1 VPAANGDL
9 GFEELQQAVESEFGG
24 IRAGLERLVAIP
36 SVSADGHDGADVR
49 RCAETARG
57 WLAES
62 GLQETRLLEVD
73 GAHPAVFGQT
83 PGPPGSPTVLLYAH
97 HDVQPAGSEELWDSP
112 AFDATE
118 RDGRLYGRGTADDKA
133 GIAAHVAALRAW
145 QGAPPV
151 TVSVLLEGEEEIA
164 SPHLDDFLARYGDL
178 LEADAYVLADCS
190 NWSLGTPALT
200 TSLRGILDFIVEVR
214 TLDHAVH
221 SGVYGGP
228 VPDALTVL
236 CRLLASLHGR
246 NGDVAVP
253 GLRSGPSFGVEVP
266 EDHVR
271 RFTGLQADIA
281 LLGSG
286 TLADRLWARPAIA
299 VVGIDAPPIAEAANK
314 LVPVARAKVS
324 VRLAP
329 GDDGRSAEAAI
340 RAHLHDQETWG
351 ATVAVTV
358 MYDGAPHQIDT
369 SGAAFEAFRKACAQ
383 TWGCSPVEAGSGGSL
398 PIVAA
403 LAQAF
408 PSASLLLTGVAD
420 PDSLAHSEN
429 ESVHLAELKK
439 CCVNEAV
446 LLGEL
451 ATSIPGKPY

>member
-1 VPAANGDL
+1 LVRTANGDV
-9 GFEELQQAVESEFGG
+9 GPEELRQAVESDFAN
-24 IRAGLERLVAIP
+24 IQAGLERLVAIP
-36 SVSADGHDGADVR
+36 SVSAAGHDPSQVR
-49 RCAETARG
+49 RCAEAARD
-57 WLAES
+57 WLLDA
-62 GLQETRLLEVD
+62 GLQEARLLEVP

-83 PGPPGSPTVLLYAH
+83 PGPPGAPTVLLYAH
-97 HDVQPAGSEELWDSP
+97 HDVQPAGTDERWDSP
-112 AFDATE
+112 AFTATK

-145 QGAPPV
+145 RGAPPV
-151 TVSVLLEGEEEIA
+151 TVSVFLEGEEEIA
-164 SPHLDDFLARYGDL
+164 SPHLDAFLDRHGDL
-178 LEADAYVLADCS
+178 LKADAYVLADCS

-200 TSLRGILDFIVEVR
+200 TSLRGILDFTVEVK

-236 CRLLASLHGR
+236 CRLIASLHQP

-253 GLRSGPSFGVEVP
+253 GLRTGPSFGDVVS

-271 RFTGLQADIA
+271 RFTGLDPDFP

-286 TLADRLWARPAIA
+286 TVADRLWSHPAIA
-299 VVGIDAPPIAEAANK
+299 VVAIDAPPVAEAANK

-329 GDDGRSAEAAI
+329 GDDAASAEAAI
-340 RAHLHDQETWG
+340 RTHLKDQLSWG
-351 ATVAVTV
+351 ATVTVTT

-369 SGAAFEAFRKACAQ
+369 SGPAFEAFRKACAQ

-403 LAQAF
+403 LASAF
-408 PSASLLLTGVAD
+408 PGAPLLLTGVAD

-429 ESVHLAELKK
+429 ESVHLAELEK
-439 CCVNEAV
+439 CCVNEAI

-451 ATSIPGKPY
+451 AGPG